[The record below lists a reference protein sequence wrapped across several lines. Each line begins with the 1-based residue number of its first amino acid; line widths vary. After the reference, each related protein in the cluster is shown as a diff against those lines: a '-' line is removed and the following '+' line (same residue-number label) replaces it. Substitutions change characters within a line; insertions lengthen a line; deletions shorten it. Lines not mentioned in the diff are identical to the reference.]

1 VPNRRVLLSAANGSD
16 GKWWAMPEVRLTMA
30 VGQKQRRVAQR
41 PLSHP
46 RPEGP
51 VSESRWRKQL
61 NLWGMT
67 RVEAYATTTE
77 QQLGNDAEWLSA
89 HGMAER
95 RANVRRVAAVFGG
108 KGRPSRNNARDKSW
122 LRPLNRLQCIA
133 EHRVF
138 AVRGRAGML
147 GLWL

>member
-1 VPNRRVLLSAANGSD
+1 MPNRRVLLSAANGSD

-46 RPEGP
+46 RHEGP
-51 VSESRWRKQL
+51 VSESRGRKQL

-95 RANVRRVAAVFGG
+95 WANVRRFAAVFG
-108 KGRPSRNNARDKSW
+108 
-122 LRPLNRLQCIA
+122 
-133 EHRVF
+133 
-138 AVRGRAGML
+138 RGGQWAAGQE
-147 GLWL
+147 